1 MRKMSDKIWDLNE
14 EQRKIALGAFRKFL
28 KECAQSGFTVRQ
40 FEIIGILAHEEVMR
54 MVRTN
59 NLKTT
64 IREDLFDLLQ
74 ESDAFEKEGDDTQ

>member
-1 MRKMSDKIWDLNE
+1 MRNKIWDLNE

-40 FEIIGILAHEEVMR
+40 FEIIGIHARNEVMR
-54 MVRTN
+54 MITIN

-64 IREDLFDLLQ
+64 ISKDLFHLLQ
-74 ESDAFEKEGDDTQ
+74 ENDALQKEGDDTQ